1 MTTVLKRDYSVHAI
15 KQCKPP
21 TITAEGLLYENIPNL
36 KQLKIF
42 IMICLNAISFLYP
55 TQLVMPSVVAIAVK
69 KLMAI

>member
-1 MTTVLKRDYSVHAI
+1 MKKYYKFKTV
-15 KQCKPP
+15 
-21 TITAEGLLYENIPNL
+21 EN
-36 KQLKIF
+36 F